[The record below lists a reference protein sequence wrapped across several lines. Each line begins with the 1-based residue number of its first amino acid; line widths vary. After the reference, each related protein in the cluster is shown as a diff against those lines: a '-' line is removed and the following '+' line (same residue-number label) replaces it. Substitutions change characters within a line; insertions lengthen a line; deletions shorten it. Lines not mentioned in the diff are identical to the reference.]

1 MKTILIVDDEA
12 NIRESLAG
20 VLSDEGF
27 RVITAESAEDGLESI
42 AEETPD
48 LMLLDIWLPGM
59 DGVDALKIIKERKED
74 LPVIMISGHGTVET
88 AVKATKFGAYD
99 FLEKPLSLDKVVL
112 TVEHA
117 LEQQRLADENRDLL
131 EQARREY
138 KIIGESSSV
147 TELKRDIRRVA
158 PTNSWVL
165 ITGEDGTGKELVA
178 RNIHIYSNR
187 AQRPFVT
194 CNCGVLSEE
203 ELESELF
210 GHEKGAFAGAT
221 AFKEGKFDMADGGTL
236 FLDEIGDMSPQ
247 MQAKMLKM
255 SKVQSFER
263 LGAKEQVKVDVRVL
277 AASSKDL
284 TKKDIKKGL
293 FNKELY
299 GKLNPMPFNVASLRH
314 RREDIPYFI
323 EYYLKEFSYA
333 TGKTKPKIEAKALE
347 ILCSYDWPGNVRELR
362 NLIERLL
369 IMNVSEKITC
379 EDIPLYIRGEDAS
392 GFPDSTVA
400 SMGSAEL
407 KEARALFEK
416 EFISKR
422 LREFEGNVSKTA
434 ESIGIE
440 RSHLYRKIKA
450 YCIKI

>member
-27 RVITAESAEDGLESI
+27 RVITAESAEDGLESV
-42 AEETPD
+42 AEEAPD
-48 LMLLDIWLPGM
+48 LLLLDIWLPGM
-59 DGVDALKIIKERKED
+59 DGVDALKIIKERKRD

-117 LEQQRLADENRDLL
+117 LEQKRLADENRDLL

-138 KIIGESSSV
+138 EIIGESPSV
-147 TELKRDIRRVA
+147 TELKRYIRRVA

-165 ITGEDGTGKELVA
+165 ITGENGTGKELVA
-178 RNIHIYSNR
+178 RNIHIHSNR

-194 CNCGVLSEE
+194 CKCAALSEE
-203 ELESELF
+203 GMESELF

-221 AFKEGKFDMADGGTL
+221 AFKQGKFDMADGGTL
-236 FLDEIGDMSPQ
+236 FLDEIGDMSLQ
-247 MQAKMLKM
+247 MQAKILKIF
-255 SKVQSFER
+255 KVQSFER
-263 LGAKEQVKVDVRVL
+263 LGASEQVKVDVRVL

-284 TKKDIKKGL
+284 TKKDTKKGL

-299 GKLNPMPFNVASLRH
+299 GKLNLMPFHVASLRH
-314 RREDIPYFI
+314 RCEDIPYFI

-333 TGKTKPKIEAKALE
+333 TGKTKPKIKGKALE
-347 ILCSYDWPGNVRELR
+347 SLCSYGWPGNVRELK

-369 IMNVSEKITC
+369 IMNTSKEITC
-379 EDIPLYIRGEDAS
+379 EDIPLYIRGDS
-392 GFPDSTVA
+392 GEVLSA

-416 EFISKR
+416 EFISKN
-422 LREFEGNVSKTA
+422 RET
-434 ESIGIE
+434 
-440 RSHLYRKIKA
+440 
-450 YCIKI
+450 